1 MNLEDKIP
9 SYLTGRTQLAA
20 TVVFAAFFAVVVL
33 IVTVQYDTH
42 NWFEIGPTATFGYTT
57 LFILA
62 SILILS
68 VSKRLMFR
76 AARRVMLSWGRYIVW
91 NLAEMAAIAILYTCL
106 TAYLQGIGIISIP
119 DVGVKVTLG
128 RSFLI
133 TVLLTGI
140 PYVIAGLYY
149 AVQDRDNT
157 IRLLNYGNVVTDT
170 EPDPLERE
178 KVTLFGDDGVM
189 KLSISIRNIFYIE
202 SDDNYIKVWYAD
214 AGGEVKQ
221 YMLRCRLKT
230 VEESF
235 AGSPLVRCHRK
246 YIVNLIRVDL
256 ISREKDGYYVKL
268 DTPSLEPI
276 PISKTYEAQVLLT
289 FNSH

>member
-62 SILILS
+62 GILILS

-76 AARRVMLSWGRYIVW
+76 AARRVMLSWGKYIVW
-91 NLAEMAAIAILYTCL
+91 NLAEMAAIAILYTGL
-106 TAYLQGIGIISIP
+106 TAYLQGIGLISIP

-133 TVLLTGI
+133 TVFLTGV
-140 PYVIAGLYY
+140 PYVMAGLYY

-246 YIVNLIRVDL
+246 YIVNLMRVDL

-268 DTPSLEPI
+268 DTPSMDPI